1 MDCLWSSLTAVAS
14 RTPERVAIVSG
25 EHRLTYGQFAE
36 RATMLAAG
44 LHDLGLRPGDR
55 VGYLAPNRPEYLE
68 LLFAVAQLGA
78 ALVPLNT
85 RQGESDLG
93 HALRSSG
100 AKFLFFAS
108 GFRKHD
114 YIALIEAVLGGI
126 DGSGSRKPD
135 AAPEIER
142 LVCLDSDAH
151 GLGLLGYDEVLSRG
165 RTAGQ
170 PDLSP
175 VDRGASTGLMLFTS
189 GSSGA
194 PKPVM
199 LRQGQLVRNM
209 ARVRSRQGVKQDDR
223 VLSFLPY
230 FHVFGGVISTLVPL
244 LCGGRVVMLPAFD
257 ADQSLEIAE
266 REKCTVVYGVAPTYT
281 AWLDHPK
288 FASHDL
294 SSIRTGVCSAGLPAM
309 SATAK
314 RVRAA
319 LAPMHSLF
327 GMTETTGV
335 ASFTQIGDDEAL
347 ATGSAGVALP
357 DAEIAIFKPGTD
369 RRVEADA
376 EGEIRI
382 RGDMITSGYFRM
394 QDQTARAIDSGGWLH
409 TGDRGYL
416 DRGGYLYVAGRLD
429 DRLRSAG
436 ENIDPREVEQF
447 IKRHPA
453 VEQCQVIGVP
463 DPKLLEV
470 PVAFVILK
478 PSASETSEEAIRGF
492 CRGKIADFKIPRRV
506 FFMTEFP
513 GWMHKIQRFKLKEE
527 AIRLMATS

>member
-1 MDCLWSSLTAVAS
+1 MDNLWSGLTAVAS
-14 RTPERVAIVSG
+14 RTPERIAIVSS

-36 RATMLAAG
+36 RAAMLAAG
-44 LHDLGLRPGDR
+44 LYDLGLRPGDR

-85 RQGESDLG
+85 RQGESDLA
-93 HALRSSG
+93 HALHSSG

-114 YIALIEAVLGGI
+114 YVALIEAVLGGI
-126 DGSGSRKPD
+126 DVSGARKSG

-142 LVCLDSDAH
+142 LVYLDGDAH
-151 GLGLLGYDEVLSRG
+151 GLGLLGYDDVLARG
-165 RTAGQ
+165 RAAASR
-170 PDLSP
+170 PDVAL
-175 VDRGASTGLMLFTS
+175 VDRGTSTGLMLFTS

-209 ARVRSRQGVKQDDR
+209 ARVRTRQGVTQDDR

-257 ADQSLEIAE
+257 ADLSLEIAE
-266 REKCTVVYGVAPTYT
+266 RERCTVVYGVAPTYS

-288 FASHDL
+288 FGSYDL

-335 ASFTQIGDDEAL
+335 ASFTQIGDDEEL

-357 DAEIAIFKPGTD
+357 DAEIAIFDPGTD
-369 RRVEADA
+369 RRVEG

-394 QDQTARAIDSGGWLH
+394 QDQTARAIDPGGWLH

-447 IKRHPA
+447 IKGYPA
-453 VEQCQVIGVP
+453 VEQCQVVGVP
-463 DPKLLEV
+463 DPRLLEV

-478 PSASETSEEAIRGF
+478 TSSQGASEEAIRGF

-506 FFMTEFP
+506 FFVTEFP
-513 GWMHKIQRFKLKEE
+513 GWMHKVQRFKLKEE
-527 AIRLMATS
+527 AIRLMAAR